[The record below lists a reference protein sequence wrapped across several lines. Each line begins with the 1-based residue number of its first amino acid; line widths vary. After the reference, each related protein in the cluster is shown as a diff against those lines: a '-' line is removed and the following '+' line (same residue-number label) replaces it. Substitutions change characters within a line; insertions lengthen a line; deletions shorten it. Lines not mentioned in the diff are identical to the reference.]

1 MSVSL
6 LNVMYHEDK
15 WQKIGRTIETYSKE
29 KIEKKLLELFPLCS
43 FDKLLREAAKD
54 NTRLT
59 VTEDEI
65 ELADDNAN
73 KSTKKKP
80 AAYLDSENP
89 VLFRR
94 KGDGSWYIIKG
105 VQDSPIS
112 MKNDDF
118 KAALKAVGILNAPD
132 GEELCKIT
140 FVNEQTSFEPLGL
153 QIPITLSMDNTGKIT
168 DARIDEFRFLSALG
182 DTFQV
187 ISVAD
192 FKSKVK
198 ETFKK
203 CYQQNQT
210 SPGAVPSLKISPKM
224 IAIELGN
231 DNKWNVPECI
241 NKETPQAIDPQNTNE
256 LDTPA
261 TQDQAHPPNPD
272 ENAVDGLPTHQGPE
286 DPGITNTVP
295 EGAGDAAADPSP
307 QLCHDSYKIN
317 LISKEGSENIGVNFT
332 PTAKGNVVESELT
345 KKFEKPSGFSEL
357 IKTLE
362 HAFPP
367 AKFGQYADSLAAFAL
382 LKQVNIEFVRT
393 EDNQGRWL
401 LQVLSKADREENEA
415 AKKKLDSREK
425 KLNENQQEYETKARN
440 LSGRL
445 NSLTEAKRLLDIED
459 TDDTSL
465 GKKIKELQDGLIQA
479 QTKLT
484 QLSSHS
490 EHIDPDPEKL
500 KTKIGI
506 MANFV
511 ERATEASKRL
521 SDMSSESLEKLLGD
535 FADAYKSLR
544 GLYQLRDFQDSSLP
558 EFTRGFG
565 GIGDLV
571 SEAVSR
577 LESGFKGI
585 NSSFVVHDAIRA
597 RLSNPEERKKA
608 VTSPYILNAE
618 LEKFNLK
625 IIIPSLGEQLD
636 PTHHKVV
643 GYESGGSRGTISALV
658 SWGLIGLRDDK
669 TEGTIIFKPEVKIYQ

>member
-1 MSVSL
+1 MSR
-6 LNVMYHEDK
+6 K
-15 WQKIGRTIETYSKE
+15 QIES
-29 KIEKKLLELFPLCS
+29 KLLELFPLCS
-43 FDKLLREAAKD
+43 FDKLLAEAAKD

-65 ELADDNAN
+65 ELADEKAGT
-73 KSTKKKP
+73 SIKKKP
-80 AAYLDSENP
+80 AAYLENP
-89 VLFRR
+89 LFRR
-94 KGDGSWYIIKG
+94 RGDGSWYIIKG
-105 VQDSPIS
+105 TQDSPIS
-112 MKNDDF
+112 MSDTEF
-118 KAALKAVGILNAPD
+118 KAALKTMGLKDAPD

-140 FVNEQTSFEPLGL
+140 FANENTSLETLDI
-153 QIPITLSMDNTGKIT
+153 QIPMILSMDTMGNITGPS
-168 DARIDEFRFLSALG
+168 IDEFRFLSALG
-182 DTFQV
+182 DTFQE

-192 FKSKVK
+192 FKKMVK
-198 ETFKK
+198 EIFRKNVSASPP
-203 CYQQNQT
+203 QQNDL
-210 SPGAVPSLKISPKM
+210 PKLKISQKSVTINPINGDPWDLEGCIKKTNISDSARQTPNRAIVPFKPNQALQPGPRENNDVIILPFIEKAEAV
-224 IAIELGN
+224 IAS
-231 DNKWNVPECI
+231 P
-241 NKETPQAIDPQNTNE
+241 
-256 LDTPA
+256 
-261 TQDQAHPPNPD
+261 
-272 ENAVDGLPTHQGPE
+272 GPE
-286 DPGITNTVP
+286 GSGDP
-295 EGAGDAAADPSP
+295 AADPSP

-317 LISKEGSENIGVNFT
+317 LHTREGSEDIKVNFT
-332 PTAKGNVVESELT
+332 PTAKGIVVESELT
-345 KKFEKPSGFSEL
+345 KRFEKPTGFSEL

-367 AKFGQYADSLAAFAL
+367 AKIGQYADSLAAFAL

-393 EDNQGRWL
+393 DDNQGRWL

-415 AKKKLDSREK
+415 AKKKLDARQK
-425 KLNENQQEYETKARN
+425 KLNEDNQEYEAKARN

-459 TDDTSL
+459 TDDKSL
-465 GKKIKELQDGLIQA
+465 GKKIKELQDGLVQA
-479 QTKLT
+479 QTKLA

-506 MANFV
+506 LANFV
-511 ERATEASKRL
+511 EKGTEASKRL
-521 SDMSSESLEKLLGD
+521 SEMSSDSLEKLLGD

-544 GLYQLRDFQDSSLP
+544 SLYQLRDFQDSSLP

-608 VTSPYILNAE
+608 VTSPDILNAE

-625 IIIPSLGEQLD
+625 IIIPSPGEQLD